1 MVTRKVSEPV
11 QDAVKAYLELAMG
24 LTEASKK
31 RAEKTV
37 KKVAREL
44 MGKGGATANQLQGMA
59 EDLVNTGMA
68 NREAVNRL
76 VRVEMDRALGRLG
89 LATADEVATLTDRI
103 DSLERQLRDDKA
115 GSAPARADGEK
126 SEPVVAAHGAPVKK
140 AVAKKA
146 LAKKAGEAAVPAVK
160 RAPAKKAVTESAA
173 TKKAATKKA
182 ASKAAPTK
190 AATKKAASKAAT
202 KKAATTKAVTKK
214 AAAEKATT
222 KAATKAGTKAAPTKA
237 ATTAATAKKATKKAA
252 KKAVKKASGGSQS

>member
-1 MVTRKVSEPV
+1 M

-44 MGKGGATANQLQGMA
+44 VGRSGATASQLQGLA

-103 DSLERQLRDDKA
+103 EALERQLRDA
-115 GSAPARADGEK
+115 AVAPAAKHVDGT
-126 SEPVVAAHGAPVKK
+126 PVKHAESVAAAKKTVAKKAVKK
-140 AVAKKA
+140 AVDADVPTAAKKA
-146 LAKKAGEAAVPAVK
+146 PAKQ
-160 RAPAKKAVTESAA
+160 APAKQ
-173 TKKAATKKA
+173 
-182 ASKAAPTK
+182 APAK
-190 AATKKAASKAAT
+190 Q
-202 KKAATTKAVTKK
+202 
-214 AAAEKATT
+214 
-222 KAATKAGTKAAPTKA
+222 APA
-237 ATTAATAKKATKKAA
+237 KKAA
-252 KKAVKKASGGSQS
+252 KKAVKKAEPGEGRS